1 MSSDDGY
8 VHTPER
14 ADSATATDESAAT
27 ATDESATTADG
38 EPATTADDEPSA
50 AAERRGTVLVVA
62 IAFAT
67 LVIPGAIYLY
77 PALLADRVPFLVAM
91 LALPFVP
98 AVLLGLIAVWSMKE

>member
-1 MSSDDGY
+1 VSSDDGY
-8 VHTPER
+8 VHTPES
-14 ADSATATDESAAT
+14 ANSATATDESAIPSDGESAAAAADESVAT
-27 ATDESATTADG
+27 AE
-38 EPATTADDEPSA
+38 DEPSA

-67 LVIPGAIYLY
+67 LVIPGVIYLY

-91 LALPFVP
+91 LALPFIP